1 LIKSLISKYTANK
14 RWAISPFFVP
24 KYLFLKEI
32 VIVFVTIFYPN
43 RRKRLAKFE
52 QKLTDMLRPAVVETG
67 KELLGIEYISAGN
80 NSVLRLF
87 IDHENGINVDDCAE
101 VSRQV
106 GAILD
111 VEDPIS
117 SEYSLE
123 VSSPGVDRPLFE
135 LSHFQAVIG
144 ETVNV
149 RLSMPLN
156 GRRKFKGTLAAIE
169 NDTLIV
175 TVDGIDYE
183 LVINNVDKA
192 NLVAKF

>member
-1 LIKSLISKYTANK
+1 
-14 RWAISPFFVP
+14 
-24 KYLFLKEI
+24 
-32 VIVFVTIFYPN
+32 
-43 RRKRLAKFE
+43 LAKFE
-52 QKLTDMLRPAVVETG
+52 QKLTEMLRPAVEETG
-67 KELLGIEYISAGN
+67 KGLLGVEFISAGN

-135 LSHFQAVIG
+135 LSHFQEVIS
-144 ETVNV
+144 ETINV
-149 RLSMPLN
+149 KLSMPLN
-156 GRRKFKGTLAAIE
+156 GRRKFKGILAAIE

-175 TVDGIDYE
+175 EVDGIDYE
-183 LVINNVDKA
+183 LVINNIDKA
-192 NLVAKF
+192 NLVARL

>member
-1 LIKSLISKYTANK
+1 
-14 RWAISPFFVP
+14 
-24 KYLFLKEI
+24 
-32 VIVFVTIFYPN
+32 
-43 RRKRLAKFE
+43 LAKFE
-52 QKLTDMLRPAVVETG
+52 QKLTELLRPAVDETG
-67 KELLGIEYISAGN
+67 KTLLGIEYISAGN
-80 NSVLRLF
+80 NSILRLF
-87 IDHENGINVDDCAE
+87 IDHDNGIDVDDCAE

-135 LSHFQAVIG
+135 IKHFETVIG

-149 RLSMPLN
+149 KLSIPLN
-156 GRRKFKGTLAAIE
+156 GRRKFKGQLVAI
-169 NDTLIV
+169 NNNNLIIE
-175 TVDGIDYE
+175 VDSIDYE
-183 LVINNVDKA
+183 LPLGNVDKA

>member
-1 LIKSLISKYTANK
+1 M
-14 RWAISPFFVP
+14 
-24 KYLFLKEI
+24 
-32 VIVFVTIFYPN
+32 
-43 RRKRLAKFE
+43 AKFE
-52 QKLTDMLRPAVVETG
+52 HKLTELLKPAVDETG
-67 KELLGIEYISAGN
+67 KTLWGVEFISAGN
-80 NSVLRLF
+80 NSILRLY

-135 LSHFQAVIG
+135 LAHFQEVIG

-156 GRRKFKGTLAAIE
+156 GRRKFKGPLVAIE
-169 NDTLIV
+169 NDSLIV
-175 TVDGIDYE
+175 EVDSIDYE
-183 LVINNVDKA
+183 LAISNVDKA

>member
-1 LIKSLISKYTANK
+1 
-14 RWAISPFFVP
+14 
-24 KYLFLKEI
+24 
-32 VIVFVTIFYPN
+32 
-43 RRKRLAKFE
+43 LAKFE
-52 QKLTDMLRPAVVETG
+52 QKLTDMLRPAVTATG
-67 KELLGIEYISAGN
+67 KELLGVEFISAGN

-87 IDHENGINVDDCAE
+87 IDHENGIDVDDCAE

-135 LSHFQAVIG
+135 LSHFQQVIG

-149 RLSMPLN
+149 KLSMPLN
-156 GRRKFKGTLAAIE
+156 GRRKFKGILVTIE

-175 TVDGIDYE
+175 DVDGVDYE
-183 LVINNVDKA
+183 LVFNNVDKA
-192 NLVAKF
+192 NLVARF

>member
-1 LIKSLISKYTANK
+1 M
-14 RWAISPFFVP
+14 
-24 KYLFLKEI
+24 
-32 VIVFVTIFYPN
+32 
-43 RRKRLAKFE
+43 AKFE
-52 QKLTDMLRPAVVETG
+52 QKLTEMLRPAVAETG
-67 KELLGIEYISAGN
+67 KELLGVEFISAGN

-135 LSHFQAVIG
+135 LSHFQQVIG

-149 RLSMPLN
+149 KLSMPLN
-156 GRRKFKGTLAAIE
+156 GRRKFKGLLTVIE

-175 TVDGIDYE
+175 EVDGIDYE

-192 NLVAKF
+192 NLVARL

>member
-1 LIKSLISKYTANK
+1 
-14 RWAISPFFVP
+14 
-24 KYLFLKEI
+24 
-32 VIVFVTIFYPN
+32 
-43 RRKRLAKFE
+43 LAKFE
-52 QKLTDMLRPAVVETG
+52 QKLTDLLRPAVEETG
-67 KELLGIEYISAGN
+67 KTLHGIEYISAGN

-135 LSHFQAVIG
+135 LAHFQEVIG
-144 ETVNV
+144 ETINV
-149 RLSMPLN
+149 KISMPLN
-156 GRRKFKGTLAAIE
+156 GRRKFKGPLVAIE

-175 TVDGIDYE
+175 EVDSIDYE
-183 LVINNVDKA
+183 LAISNVDKA

>member
-1 LIKSLISKYTANK
+1 
-14 RWAISPFFVP
+14 
-24 KYLFLKEI
+24 
-32 VIVFVTIFYPN
+32 
-43 RRKRLAKFE
+43 LAKFE
-52 QKLTDMLRPAVVETG
+52 QKLTELLRPAVEETG
-67 KELLGIEYISAGN
+67 KKLLGIEYISAGN

-106 GAILD
+106 GAVLD

-117 SEYSLE
+117 SEYNLE

-135 LSHFQAVIG
+135 LAHFQEVIG
-144 ETVNV
+144 ETINV
-149 RLSMPLN
+149 KLSMPLN
-156 GRRKFKGTLAAIE
+156 GRRKFKGPLMGLE

-175 TVDGIDYE
+175 EVDSIDYE
-183 LVINNVDKA
+183 LVISNVDKA